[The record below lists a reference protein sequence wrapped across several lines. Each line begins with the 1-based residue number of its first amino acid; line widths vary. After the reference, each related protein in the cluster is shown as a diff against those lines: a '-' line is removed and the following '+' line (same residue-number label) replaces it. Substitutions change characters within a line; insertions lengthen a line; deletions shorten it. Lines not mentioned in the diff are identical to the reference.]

1 MAADMKFDFSFGR
14 NEMLS
19 MKLKFASL
27 AAMATVGLIAT
38 SAEAEDLTLWTL
50 NFDNNAANVALK
62 KVASDFETAN
72 PGTHVEIVQRGIDE
86 HKTALR
92 VAAGSSKGP
101 DIFFSWAGLGLG
113 GEYVKAGLA
122 LPMDKYYTQYKW
134 ADELLP
140 SAAAFADLYPGG
152 KYGVP
157 FTFKGEA
164 VYYNKKLFQQAGI
177 TEEPKT
183 YEEFVADAAKLKTAG
198 IPAFTFGGSV
208 NWHVMRLMDVL
219 LETKCGADK
228 HDALMSMKV
237 DWTKESCATDAFTE
251 FAKWTK
257 DYTLQPFMGI
267 DNKQSYS
274 LFTAGR
280 AAMMLEGDW
289 LVSQLDGTG
298 ANLDDYG
305 MFPFPTNTDR
315 LYGFAEYNYIST
327 KSKNP
332 DLAAKFLDYFLSTK
346 VQQDTLGQFSSTS
359 INKNVHYENQKPLEA
374 KWLDVFNKYSKV
386 YMNGDQAFPL
396 DVTTEYFRVIN
407 DVAAGNIQPADAAK
421 QLQTFIAGR
430 T

>member
-1 MAADMKFDFSFGR
+1 MAISYTYARWFGAAAIAA
-14 NEMLS
+14 
-19 MKLKFASL
+19 ASL
-27 AAMATVGLIAT
+27 AATHAA
-38 SAEAEDLTLWTL
+38 AEDLTLWTL
-50 NFDNNAANVALK
+50 NFDNGAANTALQ
-62 KVASDFETAN
+62 KVAKDFEAAN

-101 DIFFSWAGLGLG
+101 DIYFSWAGLGLG
-113 GEYVKAGLA
+113 GEYVKAGLS
-122 LPMDKYYTQYKW
+122 LPLDKYYTQYKW
-134 ADELLP
+134 NDELLP

-152 KYGVP
+152 KHGVP

-164 VYYNKKLFQQAGI
+164 IYYNKKLFQKAGI

-183 YEEFVADAAKLKTAG
+183 YDDLLADAEKLKAAK

-228 HDALMSMKV
+228 HDALMAMKA
-237 DWTKESCATDAFTE
+237 DWTKEPCATDAFAE

-257 DYTLQPFMGI
+257 DYTLKPFMGI
-267 DNKQSYS
+267 SNQQSYT
-274 LFTAGR
+274 LFVAGR

-289 LVSQLDGTG
+289 LVSQLSGSKV
-298 ANLDDYG
+298 NLDDYG
-305 MFPFPTNTDR
+305 VVPFPTNTNR

-346 VQQDTLGQFSSTS
+346 VQQDLVGQISSTS
-359 INKNVHYENQKPLEA
+359 VNKNVQYSNLKPLEA
-374 KWLDVFNKYSKV
+374 KWLDIFKTYSKV

-407 DVAAGNIQPADAAK
+407 DVASGNIQPADAAK
-421 QLQTFIAGR
+421 QLQAFIAGR

>member
-1 MAADMKFDFSFGR
+1 MTIIFRKPWAMSLMAAV
-14 NEMLS
+14 
-19 MKLKFASL
+19 AATTL
-27 AAMATVGLIAT
+27 ATAARADTI
-38 SAEAEDLTLWTL
+38 TLWTL
-50 NFDNNAANVALK
+50 NFDSGAANSALK
-62 KVASDFETAN
+62 KVATDFEAAN
-72 PGTHVEIVQRGIDE
+72 PGTKVEIVQRAVDE

-92 VAAGSSKGP
+92 VAAGSNKGP
-101 DIFFSWAGLGLG
+101 DIYFSWAGLGLG
-113 GEYVKAGLA
+113 GEYVKAGLSA
-122 LPMDKYYTQYKW
+122 PLDKYYTEYKW
-134 ADELLP
+134 NDELLP
-140 SAAAFADLYPGG
+140 SAAAFADIYPGG
-152 KYGVP
+152 KHGVP

-183 YEEFVADAAKLKTAG
+183 YEEFLADAEKLKAAG

-208 NWHVMRLMDVL
+208 NWHVMRLMDVI
-219 LETKCGADK
+219 LETKCGAEK
-228 HDALMSMKV
+228 HDALTSMKA
-237 DWTKESCATDAFTE
+237 DWSTEPCATDAFTE

-267 DNKQSYS
+267 DNKQSFS

-289 LVSQLDGTG
+289 LVGQLASTG
-298 ANLDDYG
+298 SNLDDYG
-305 MFPFPTNTDR
+305 MFPFPTNTQR
-315 LYGFAEYNYIST
+315 LYGFAEYHYIST
-327 KSKNP
+327 KSPHP

-346 VQQDTLGQFSSTS
+346 VQQETLGHFSSTS
-359 INKNVHYENQKPLEA
+359 VNKNVQYANQKPLEA
-374 KWLDVFNKYSKV
+374 EWLDVFKTYGKV

-407 DVAAGNIQPADAAK
+407 DVAAGNTEPAEAAK

>member
-1 MAADMKFDFSFGR
+1 MTIKTT
-14 NEMLS
+14 L
-19 MKLKFASL
+19 
-27 AAMATVGLIAT
+27 MATLSVLAITAT
-38 SAEAEDLTLWTL
+38 SLKAEDLTLWTL

-62 KVASDFETAN
+62 KVATDFEAAN
-72 PGTHVEIVQRGIDE
+72 PGTKVEIVQRAIDE

-92 VAAGSSKGP
+92 VAAGSNKGP
-101 DIFFSWAGLGLG
+101 DIYFSWAGLGLG
-113 GEYVKAGLA
+113 GEYVKAGLSA
-122 LPMDKYYTQYKW
+122 PLDKYYTEYKW
-134 ADELLP
+134 NDELLP
-140 SAAAFADLYPGG
+140 AAAAFADLYPGG
-152 KYGVP
+152 KHGVP

-183 YEEFVADAAKLKTAG
+183 YEEFLAAAEKLKAAG

-208 NWHVMRLMDVL
+208 NWHVMRLMDVI
-219 LETKCGADK
+219 LETKCGAEK
-228 HDALMSMKV
+228 HDALKAMKA
-237 DWTKESCATDAFTE
+237 DWSTEPCATDAFTE

-289 LVSQLDGTG
+289 LVSQLETSG

-305 MFPFPTNTDR
+305 MFPFPTNTQR

-327 KSKNP
+327 KSPHP

-346 VQQDTLGQFSSTS
+346 VQQDLVGQISSTS
-359 INKNVHYENQKPLEA
+359 VNKNVQYANQKPLEA
-374 KWLDVFNKYSKV
+374 EWLDVFKTYGKV

-407 DVAAGNIQPADAAK
+407 DVAAGNTAPADAAK